1 MMLPDV
7 LVGPGS
13 VALWTA
19 DVVSLVRETSETLVE
34 KEPVVSWDI

>member
-1 MMLPDV
+1 MLPVV

-34 KEPVVSWDI
+34 KEPVASWDI